1 MWTGGNVKAFKV
13 NVTLWNMHGHA
24 IRAGKGI
31 IHKNNNTGTSKAK
44 AWKWFVTICA
54 PLSPSLAF
62 LSARIVGPDSQREI
76 QFLLTAPCC
85 PDRIYHL
92 ELELQPERQCTVDTS
107 WTAPVTTLTNIRTH
121 ISIDMQTRSHTDM
134 DKYVHTVHVHMYQ
147 QQWWMKHSDLLFK
160 EKYKYH
166 NIKIHQNEW
175 RSLSKSKYY

>member
-1 MWTGGNVKAFKV
+1 MLDDSYAHQWKLMRMWTGGNVNAFKV
-13 NVTLWNMHGHA
+13 DVTLWKRHGHA

-31 IHKNNNTGTSKAK
+31 IHKNNNTGASKAK

-62 LSARIVGPDSQREI
+62 LSACILGPDSQREI

-107 WTAPVTTLTNIRTH
+107 WTAPVTALT
-121 ISIDMQTRSHTDM
+121 DTRMH
-134 DKYVHTVHVHMYQ
+134 KYPQAWRHVHARRYE
-147 QQWWMKHSDLLFK
+147 HVCS
-160 EKYKYH
+160 H
-166 NIKIHQNEW
+166 CTCTHVPTTVVNETDI
-175 RSLSKSKYY
+175 

>member
-1 MWTGGNVKAFKV
+1 MWTSGDV
-13 NVTLWNMHGHA
+13 NTSKLDVTLWNRHGHA

-54 PLSPSLAF
+54 PLSPSLAL
-62 LSARIVGPDSQREI
+62 LSACILGPDSQREI

-107 WTAPVTTLTNIRTH
+107 WTAPVTTLTITHTHTH
-121 ISIDMQTRSHTDM
+121 IHRHADMLTHRYGQTCSNCKGIHVTTTVVNEAFRSFI
-134 DKYVHTVHVHMYQ
+134 
-147 QQWWMKHSDLLFK
+147 W
-160 EKYKYH
+160 EK
-166 NIKIHQNEW
+166 N
-175 RSLSKSKYY
+175 SLPSQL